1 MCISLPQA
9 NPPLPPFCKGGRRIA
24 GVVFP
29 PLKKGGRGDL
39 NLRFAPRSSL
49 EHGASLIE
57 LIMFV
62 MIVSIALAGIL
73 LVMSQTTAHSA
84 DALIRKQAL
93 TVAESLLEEI
103 ELQPFSGVFAGPY
116 TQANRTSFDSV
127 FNYNGF
133 ATTGVLPADGTPTAV
148 PGLGNY
154 NVAATVTVLPAAWG
168 TIPAASAVQITVTV
182 TDPAGQITA
191 ATGYRTNY

>member
-1 MCISLPQA
+1 MFISLPKA
-9 NPPLPPFCKGGRRIA
+9 NPPLPPFCKGGVRIA

-39 NLRFAPRSSL
+39 NLPFAPRSSRQS
-49 EHGASLIE
+49 GASLIE
-57 LIMFV
+57 LIMFI
-62 MIVSIALAGIL
+62 MIISIALAGIL
-73 LVMSQTTAHSA
+73 LVMNLTTGHSA
-84 DALIRKQAL
+84 DALVRKQAQA
-93 TVAESLLEEI
+93 VAESLLEEI
-103 ELQPFSGVFAGPY
+103 EMHPFSGIFAGPY
-116 TQANRTSFDSV
+116 TQANRTSFDNV

-133 ATTGVLPADGTPTAV
+133 ASGNFPADGALIVV

-154 NVAATVTVLPAAWG
+154 NVVAAVTALPSAWG

-182 TDPAGQITA
+182 TDPAGQVTA

>member
-1 MCISLPQA
+1 MCTKQYRVPSA
-9 NPPLPPFCKGGRRIA
+9 ECREDF
-24 GVVFP
+24 
-29 PLKKGGRGDL
+29 
-39 NLRFAPRSSL
+39 LRHPALSTQHSALSIQR
-49 EHGASLIE
+49 GASLIE

-73 LVMSQTTAHSA
+73 LVMNKTTGHSA
-84 DALIRKQAL
+84 DALVRKQAL
-93 TVAESLLEEI
+93 AVAESLLEEI

-133 ATTGVLPADGTPTAV
+133 ATSGVFPADGTPTGV

-154 NVAATVTVLPAAWG
+154 NVAAAVAVLPSAWG

-182 TDPAGQITA
+182 TDSAGQLTA